1 MQAQK
6 EIKNTDKETLWDIDE
21 ININKFDTIENKIEK
36 FTEDT
41 GDNVESHINGGY
53 MVRNYCSNGGYS
65 ATEAFIHYIKKI
77 AEINY

>member
-1 MQAQK
+1 MQEQ
-6 EIKNTDKETLWDIDE
+6 EEVKNTDKEVLWDIDK

-41 GDNVESHINGGY
+41 GGNIASHINGGY
-53 MVRNYCSNGGYS
+53 MVRNYFSDGDYS